1 MADSMADS
9 MADGFETEAKELQ
22 LVHRVALSS
31 LGPGGSL
38 QGVQANASTGVG
50 VLSSAS
56 RRLFESLRLRTW
68 HARALVRLAVQP
80 QAEAF
85 GDGGLVAAALASA
98 LVQAVRSGSESA
110 LDRFRMVRCLEGA
123 LDSLRRRMNRD
134 LAVDLGGVG
143 PVRPVRDLDWS
154 DMGSLVALV
163 RAVVA
168 PKAKIGATDQEVD
181 HICRTLVRA
190 FVLAVPHST
199 LRRPEVSLVTVVG
212 PPAMESYSTSSVVA
226 DIPVCRE
233 AERMLPLS
241 GPSVVVFN
249 TSLDVDLG
257 RNDGCAGPSQEF
269 GVTVEARSGL
279 QGSGEAA
286 MGFEL
291 RLLSRMVAALA
302 SENVAAVACQKTIH
316 PFVKQ
321 ELALRGIVP
330 IERVSLRHIDAV
342 ASCCGVDPV
351 SVISE
356 GALRSIRS
364 HVGKLEGI
372 HLRRLCRKTVV
383 SFEPLADAKTQTV
396 VLTAP
401 NEIAMGELAH
411 SCRSAVAVL
420 TSALQSPYVTP
431 GAGFFEMVLSST
443 VRSQL
448 PSPTDKGRRLER
460 SVLESLAGTLET
472 IAGKLGGGDSGD
484 REASLR
490 RSWEFATR
498 RGLLDLVMSKLAA
511 VEYAVDAACNLSQ
524 VDCTLVCQ

>member
-22 LVHRVALSS
+22 LVLRVALSS

-110 LDRFRMVRCLEGA
+110 LDRFRM
-123 LDSLRRRMNRD
+123 
-134 LAVDLGGVG
+134 
-143 PVRPVRDLDWS
+143 
-154 DMGSLVALV
+154 
-163 RAVVA
+163 
-168 PKAKIGATDQEVD
+168 
-181 HICRTLVRA
+181 
-190 FVLAVPHST
+190 
-199 LRRPEVSLVTVVG
+199 
-212 PPAMESYSTSSVVA
+212 
-226 DIPVCRE
+226 
-233 AERMLPLS
+233 
-241 GPSVVVFN
+241 
-249 TSLDVDLG
+249 
-257 RNDGCAGPSQEF
+257 
-269 GVTVEARSGL
+269 
-279 QGSGEAA
+279 
-286 MGFEL
+286 
-291 RLLSRMVAALA
+291 
-302 SENVAAVACQKTIH
+302 
-316 PFVKQ
+316 
-321 ELALRGIVP
+321 
-330 IERVSLRHIDAV
+330 RHIDAV

-448 PSPTDKGRRLER
+448 PSPTDRGRRLER